1 MLQRFLGCWLLNVS
15 DVVVLVEI
23 KSGDERQVIKDLAGG
38 SVNLF
43 EVQWRI
49 YWRD

>member
-1 MLQRFLGCWLLNVS
+1 
-15 DVVVLVEI
+15 LVEI
-23 KSGDERQVIKDLAGG
+23 KSDDERQVIKDLAGG

-43 EVQWRI
+43 EVHWRI